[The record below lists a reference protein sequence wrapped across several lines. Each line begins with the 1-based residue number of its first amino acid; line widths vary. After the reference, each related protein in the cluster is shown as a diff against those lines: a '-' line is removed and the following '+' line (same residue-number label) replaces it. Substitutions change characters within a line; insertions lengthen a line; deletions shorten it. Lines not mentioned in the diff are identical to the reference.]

1 MAESNI
7 KVLTLQ
13 VDTGTGEIKVNGVK
27 NSIEGATKAMNEF
40 NATASKTSAA
50 TKDLGSSAG
59 IAGATVNEF
68 GRLISDMPYG
78 ITAITN
84 NISQLGSMFAILVT
98 KTGGVTNAFKSLF
111 ATLKASPALLALL
124 AFQAAVAILELWGQE
139 NRKAK
144 KSVDDLSKSI
154 AESATELKI
163 AREILTSNTA
173 TLKQKKI
180 ILGEVNE
187 KYKDFK
193 IVLDESGV
201 ATKESTGKL
210 NDQIAALE
218 KLAETQAIVN
228 EVQKIYGEIALLNAK
243 SGAEAADSMDKFL
256 AFNASAA
263 DAITFFASFG
273 FAGGHSDFY
282 SKEIE
287 ERGNFTKEELLKK
300 FAEIKAALILQ
311 LEGLFPPPKEGIDKA
326 GRDKA
331 VKTLEDFN
339 VLLIQAQIKYLKSLD
354 EITEEEKRKTID
366 KVTALNLR
374 LLKIQEEATVKKAT
388 EEKRS
393 VDEMLMLART
403 FALKRAAIMRDSNS
417 EALAMMRSFHTELK
431 LDAQEAAENQYLEL
445 DFLTPLEDQ
454 IKKSTKAVASVM
466 GDEQKRREKATE
478 NGNNAV
484 SKLRQDD
491 KIAAIWAAQDLS
503 NGVFGVLESSFQ
515 REIDIERNKTSEKN
529 NELRA
534 RLADENLSADERRN
548 IQDRIASNDEALRK
562 KQEKI
567 EEKKFKLNKAAS
579 IANAL
584 VNTYLAASQAL
595 SDKTNPSTFAKI
607 AATVAVIG
615 VGLAQV
621 AMIAKQKFVTSQSGL
636 GGFAGSGSVGAGVQ
650 APDFNIVGASP
661 TNQIA
666 NAISENERKPIKAYV
681 VSRDVSSAQ
690 EMDRNIIGVASLG

>member
-1 MAESNI
+1 MANETNI

-27 NSIEGATKAMNEF
+27 NSIEGATKAMDRF
-40 NATASKTSAA
+40 NATAAKTADA

-68 GRLISDMPYG
+68 GRLVSDMPFG
-78 ITAITN
+78 LTAITN
-84 NISQLGSMFAILVT
+84 NISQLGSMFAILIT

-111 ATLKASPALLALL
+111 ATLKASPVLLALL
-124 AFQAAVAILELWGQE
+124 AFQAAVAGLELWAQA

-144 KSVDDLSKSI
+144 KAQEDLGKST
-154 AESATELKI
+154 AEAATELKI

-193 IVLDESGV
+193 IVLDENGV
-201 ATKESTGKL
+201 ATAESTEKL

-300 FAEIKAALILQ
+300 FAEIKAALLLQ
-311 LEGLFPPPKEGIDKA
+311 LEGLFVPDKE

-339 VLLIQAQIKYLKSLD
+339 VLLIQAQIKYLKSLN
-354 EITEEEKRKTID
+354 EVTEEEKRKTID

-374 LLKIQEEATVKKAT
+374 LLKIQEEAAVKKAT

-417 EALAMMRSFHTELK
+417 EALAMMRSFHSELK

-445 DFLTPLEDQ
+445 DVLTPLVDQ

-466 GDEQKRREKATE
+466 GAEEKRRQDAIKRGDEAVEK
-478 NGNNAV
+478 
-484 SKLRQDD
+484 KRHDD
-491 KIAAIWAAQDLS
+491 KISAVWAAQDLANS
-503 NGVFGVLESSFQ
+503 VFDVINSSFQ
-515 REIDIERNKTSEKN
+515 REIDIERNKTNIKN
-529 NELRA
+529 NELKEQ
-534 RLADENLSADERRN
+534 LANENLSADQRKG
-548 IQDRIASNDEALRK
+548 IQNKIAANDEDLRK
-562 KQEKI
+562 KQEVI
-567 EEKKFKLNKAAS
+567 ERKRFKLNKIAG
-579 IANAL
+579 IANATI
-584 VNTYLAASQAL
+584 NTYLAATQAL
-595 SDKTNPSTFAKI
+595 KDPSNPTTFGKI
-607 AATVAVIG
+607 AAMVAIIG
-615 VGLAQV
+615 SGLAQV
-621 AMIAKQKFVTSQSGL
+621 AVIARQKFVSSQSGL
-636 GGFAGSGSVGAGVQ
+636 GGAGSFGGGGSGGPQ
-650 APDFNIVGASP
+650 APDFNIVGQSP
-661 TNQIA
+661 SNQLA
-666 NAISENERKPIKAYV
+666 AAVKGQFNQPVKAYV
-681 VSRDVSSAQ
+681 VSKDVSTAQ
-690 EMDRNIIGVASLG
+690 EMDRNIVGAASLG

>member
-1 MAESNI
+1 MAASNI

-13 VDTGTGEIKVNGVK
+13 VDTGTGEIKINGVK
-27 NSIEGATKAMNEF
+27 SSIEGATKAMNEF
-40 NATASKTSAA
+40 NATSAKTSAA

-98 KTGGVTNAFKSLF
+98 KTGSVTNAFKSLF

-124 AFQAAVAILELWGQE
+124 AFQAAVAGLELWAQAS
-139 NRKAK
+139 RKTK
-144 KSVDDLSKSI
+144 KSVDDLSKAT
-154 AESATELKI
+154 AEAGIRLKI
-163 AREILTSNTA
+163 ARKIITDSNA
-173 TLKQKKI
+173 TLKQKETI
-180 ILGEVNE
+180 VREVNE
-187 KYKDFK
+187 EYKNFN
-193 IVLDESGV
+193 IILDKNGI
-201 ATKESTGKL
+201 ATKESTEKL
-210 NDQIAALE
+210 NIHIASLE
-218 KLAETQAIVN
+218 KLAETQGIVN
-228 EVQKIYGEIALLNAK
+228 EMQKIYGEIAILNAK
-243 SGAEAADSMDKFL
+243 TASEAATFWDKV
-256 AFNASAA
+256 AASAA
-263 DAITFFASFG
+263 
-273 FAGGHSDFY
+273 AGSKDTKLGNYFDNLE
-282 SKEIE
+282 KEIE
-287 ERGNFTKEELLKK
+287 KRGNITREKLNAKFEELLANYRK
-300 FAEIKAALILQ
+300 Q
-311 LEGLFPPPKEGIDKA
+311 LETLFAPPPEKGDKT
-326 GRDKA
+326 
-331 VKTLEDFN
+331 VKILEDFN
-339 VLLIQAQIKYLKSLD
+339 ELLIQTQIKYLKSLD
-354 EITEEEKRKTID
+354 EVSEEDKRKTID
-366 KVTALNLR
+366 KVTALNLT
-374 LLKIQEEATVKKAT
+374 LLNIQEEASVKKAT

-393 VDEMLMLART
+393 VDEMLILAES
-403 FALKRAAIMRDSNS
+403 FALKKAAIIRESNS
-417 EALAMMRSFHTELK
+417 EVLAMMRSFHSELK
-431 LDAQEAAENQYLEL
+431 IDAQEAAENQYLEL
-445 DFLTPLEDQ
+445 DVLTPLEDQ

-515 REIDIERNKTSEKN
+515 REIDIERNKTNEKN

>member
-1 MAESNI
+1 MANETNI
-7 KVLTLQ
+7 KVLKIE

-27 NSIEGATKAMNEF
+27 NSIEGATKAMDKF
-40 NATASKTSAA
+40 NASAAKTAAA

-68 GRLISDMPYG
+68 GRLISDMPFG

-98 KTGGVTNAFKSLF
+98 KTGSVENAFKSLMF
-111 ATLKASPALLALL
+111 TLKRSPALLALL
-124 AFQAAVAILELWGQE
+124 AFQAAVAGLELWAQA
-139 NRKAK
+139 NRKTK
-144 KSVDDLSKSI
+144 KSVDDLAKSI

-187 KYKDFK
+187 KYKDFN
-193 IVLDESGV
+193 ILLDESGV
-201 ATKESTGKL
+201 ATEESTGKL

-218 KLAETQAIVN
+218 KLAKTQAIVN

-243 SGAEAADSMDKFL
+243 SAEESADTIDVI
-256 AFNASAA
+256 NASVQTQLNN
-263 DAITFFASFG
+263 IQFILT
-273 FAGGHSDFY
+273 AGIVGEY
-282 SKEIE
+282 TNYYKKKIE
-287 ERGNFTKEELLKK
+287 ELGEVTRQASIKEREKL
-300 FAEIKAALILQ
+300 KAALLLQ
-311 LEGLFPPPKEGIDKA
+311 LEGLFVPDKE

>member
-13 VDTGTGEIKVNGVK
+13 VDTGTGTIKVNGIK

-40 NATASKTSAA
+40 NATAAKTSAA

-59 IAGATVNEF
+59 LAGATVNEF
-68 GRLISDMPYG
+68 GRFVSDLPYG
-78 ITAITN
+78 ITAVTN
-84 NISQLGSMFAILVT
+84 NISQLGSLFAILVT
-98 KTGGVTNAFKSLF
+98 KTGSVNAAIKSLG
-111 ATLKASPALLALL
+111 ATLRASPALVALL
-124 AFQAAVAILELWGQE
+124 AFQALVAGIEYLAQST
-139 NRKAK
+139 RKAT
-144 KSVDDLSKSI
+144 KSQDELGKAVG
-154 AESATELKI
+154 ESAVELKI
-163 AREILTSNTA
+163 ALKVLSDNNVSLEEKENLLIKVNSAYKDVNAQLGENEVLTVSSTKAIKEEIQQLQFLAQAQVLVGQAKTLYADLAIAEAKTNEESLNWLLRMSAKVAQATLPFDVFSNIVETTGKGFKDIATSNIEEEINKIVEQLKGFYDKIIKDSPTA
-173 TLKQKKI
+173 GKTLK
-180 ILGEVNE
+180 
-187 KYKDFK
+187 D
-193 IVLDESGV
+193 
-201 ATKESTGKL
+201 L
-210 NDQIAALE
+210 N
-218 KLAETQAIVN
+218 
-228 EVQKIYGEIALLNAK
+228 
-243 SGAEAADSMDKFL
+243 
-256 AFNASAA
+256 
-263 DAITFFASFG
+263 
-273 FAGGHSDFY
+273 
-282 SKEIE
+282 
-287 ERGNFTKEELLKK
+287 
-300 FAEIKAALILQ
+300 
-311 LEGLFPPPKEGIDKA
+311 
-326 GRDKA
+326 
-331 VKTLEDFN
+331 
-339 VLLIQAQIKYLKSLD
+339 LLIVQSQIEYLKSLD
-354 EITEEEKRKTID
+354 EVNEKDKRNTID
-366 KVTALNLR
+366 KITALNLR
-374 LLKIQEEATVKKAT
+374 LLNIQEEASVKKAI

-393 VDEMLMLART
+393 VDEMLILAES
-403 FALKRAAIMRDSNS
+403 FAFKRAAIMRKSNS
-417 EALAMMRSFHTELK
+417 EALAMMRSFHSELK
-431 LDAQEAAENQYLEL
+431 IDAQEAGENQYLEL

-503 NGVFGVLESSFQ
+503 NGVFGVLEASFQ
-515 REIDIERNKTSEKN
+515 REIDIERNKTNEKN